1 MKTKKKN
8 YVVPGVIVGILVLI
22 YLFAPLDFL
31 PDYFYG
37 IGALDDV
44 LVLIGGTIFEIVN
57 LIRGISDRPK
67 KEKVR
72 VDTYEEDLN
81 HGFGSYKEL

>member
-1 MKTKKKN
+1 MKSKQKN
-8 YVVPGVIVGILVLI
+8 HVVPAVIVGILVLL
-22 YLFAPLDFL
+22 YLFAPIDFI
-31 PDYFYG
+31 PDFIYG
-37 IGALDDV
+37 FGSLDDAI
-44 LVLIGGTIFEIVN
+44 VLIGGAIFEIVN
-57 LIRGISDRPK
+57 LISGISDRPK

>member
-1 MKTKKKN
+1 MKTKKN

-22 YLFAPLDFL
+22 YLFAPLDFI

-37 IGALDDV
+37 IGELDDF

-57 LIRGISDRPK
+57 LIKGISSRPK

-72 VDTYEEDLN
+72 VDTYEEDRN
-81 HGFGSYKEL
+81 GEFGSYREL